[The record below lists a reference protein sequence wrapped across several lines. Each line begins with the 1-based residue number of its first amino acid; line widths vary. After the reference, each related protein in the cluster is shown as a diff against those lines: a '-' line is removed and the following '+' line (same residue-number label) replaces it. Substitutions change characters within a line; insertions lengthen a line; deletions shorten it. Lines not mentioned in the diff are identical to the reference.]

1 MDVFLLASGFFA
13 GYKMSKD
20 LEIRFRIPWMRR
32 FLGRFI
38 RYSFILKKKNRFLP
52 LHLCRLTPSL
62 VATVLFSSWIFPYIG
77 SGPQWGQLIQQNSE
91 LCQQNFF
98 KNIFYIQNWF
108 SFKDQCAPQL
118 QQLAIDF
125 QLFLAA
131 PVIVWLFQSNVVLG
145 FGAFGLINAFS
156 AAMRYSET
164 ISERMSFVVFH
175 GMKLTQFY
183 RTLNLSFASPLQRA
197 TPYFVGLG
205 LGVMLCHAGRN
216 IKLPKA
222 IYVTGWLTCLWSLV
236 WCFWAPNHL
245 AHKDYVY
252 EPTDAAQYAAWAPL
266 VWSLAISWIIFVV
279 FTRNDG

>member
-1 MDVFLLASGFFA
+1 MC
-13 GYKMSKD
+13 
-20 LEIRFRIPWMRR
+20 FRSC
-32 FLGRFI
+32 FHF
-38 RYSFILKKKNRFLP
+38 
-52 LHLCRLTPSL
+52 RLTPSL
-62 VATVLFSSWIFPYIG
+62 VAIVLFSSWIFPHIG
-77 SGPQWGQLIQQNSE
+77 SGPQWGQLIEQNSE

-125 QLFLAA
+125 QLFLIA
-131 PVIVWLFQSNVVLG
+131 PLIVWLFQSNVVVG
-145 FGAFGLINAFS
+145 FGVFGLINAFS

-164 ISERMSFVVFH
+164 INERMSFVVFH
-175 GMKLTQFY
+175 GMKYVFLIFMINCNLIILKSFILRLTQFY

-222 IYVTGWLTCLWSLV
+222 LYVTGWITCLWSII

-245 AHKDYVY
+245 SHKDYVY

-266 VWSLAISWIIFVV
+266 VWSLAISWIIFIV
-279 FTRNDG
+279 FTKNDGNIDNQNLSI